1 MMDLRDVLKAYKDKK
16 VLITGHTGFKG
27 SWFSLWLAKAD
38 ANVYGY
44 SMPPPG
50 NPAMFDLLQLR
61 DVLQHQIA
69 DIRDFTQ
76 LSKSIFRI
84 KPDVIFHFAAQSL
97 VGQGYSSPLETIE
110 VNTLGTAHVMEA
122 VRQAGVPA
130 AVVVVTSDKCYRNHE
145 WIYGYRE
152 ADELGGDDPYSAS
165 KGAAEIM
172 VHCWRNS
179 FFHPSRLS
187 EHGVRLGSVR
197 AGNVIGGGD
206 YAVDRIIPDCIRFL
220 QANESIVVR
229 NPDHTRPWQHV
240 LEPLAGYL
248 TLGAKMLLHPTN
260 PEYCSAF
267 NFGPNVGSNRNVK
280 ELVEEVIECWGE
292 GSWHHLKSDR
302 ANHEAGLLH
311 VSSDKAFHKLGW
323 KPKWDFKETIS
334 NTIEWYKRAQYLDD
348 SRQLVDLTLSQIRK
362 YENGNEKL
370 EKTKALISK

>member
-16 VLITGHTGFKG
+16 VMITGHTGFKG
-27 SWFSLWLAKAD
+27 SWFSLWLAKAN

-50 NPAMFDLLQLR
+50 NPAMFDMLQLK
-61 DVLQHQIA
+61 DLLQHQIA

-97 VGQGYSSPLETIE
+97 VGQGYASPLETME

-130 AVVVVTSDKCYRNHE
+130 AIVIVTSDKSYRNRE
-145 WIYGYRE
+145 WYYGYRE
-152 ADELGGDDPYSAS
+152 TDELGGDDPYSAS

-172 VHCWRNS
+172 VNCWRKS
-179 FFHPSRLS
+179 YFDPSKVRD
-187 EHGVRLGSVR
+187 HGVRLASVR

-206 YAVDRIIPDCIRFL
+206 YAVDRIIPDCIRYL
-220 QANESIVVR
+220 SARESIVVR
-229 NPDHTRPWQHV
+229 NPNHTRPWQHV

-248 TLGAKMLLHPTN
+248 KLGAMLLKHPYSI
-260 PEYCSAF
+260 EYCDAF
-267 NFGPNVGSNRNVK
+267 NFGPNVTSNRNVQ

-292 GSWHHLKSDR
+292 GSWHHLKNER
-302 ANHEAGLLH
+302 ANHETSLLH

-323 KPKWDFKETIS
+323 YPKWDFKQTIS
-334 NTIEWYKRAQYLDD
+334 TTIEWYKAAQFSDD
-348 SRQLVDLTLSQIRK
+348 PRQLVDLTLGQIKR
-362 YENGNEKL
+362 YEGEK
-370 EKTKALISK
+370 EMQHHQGALTN